1 MRAVVEDEGEGET
14 FAIAT
19 SVVTVLPIAP
29 IITDTTDK
37 AFGEFVLLIVERG
50 AIVVRLFSP

>member
-1 MRAVVEDEGEGET
+1 MRAVVEDEGEDET

-37 AFGEFVLLIVERG
+37 AFGEFVLLI
-50 AIVVRLFSP
+50 RLVGK

>member
-19 SVVTVLPIAP
+19 SVVTVLLIAP
-29 IITDTTDK
+29 IIADTMDK
-37 AFGEFVLLIVERG
+37 VFGEFVLLIVERG
-50 AIVVRLFSP
+50 AIVTSLFSP